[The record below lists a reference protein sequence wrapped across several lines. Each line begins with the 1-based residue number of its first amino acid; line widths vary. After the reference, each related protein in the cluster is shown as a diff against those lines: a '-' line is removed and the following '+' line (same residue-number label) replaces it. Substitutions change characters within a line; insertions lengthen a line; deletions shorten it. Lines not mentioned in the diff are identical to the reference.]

1 MFKWYGLYIRYTH
14 NLYIYRYH
22 PKWVNMSDRRY
33 TFAAPICICFVVLC
47 MLPTQ
52 DHLKSRL
59 LRIMRNNYETGN
71 GIGNLKCPGCVVG
84 GESYR
89 IRPNTNRLRFLYREN
104 LRVWRIDATKPA
116 FHHRRQTPM
125 LFWAPTKNTSGWWFG
140 TFSMF
145 PYIGIFFIPIDFHIF
160 QRGRSSTNQTSVG
173 WFLFEFQKSEV
184 HPWWSWDSDA
194 HKAQPRWKM
203 MMRVSQRR
211 RMAKTLDPCARIL
224 HWIS

>member
-1 MFKWYGLYIRYTH
+1 MGQY
-14 NLYIYRYH
+14 
-22 PKWVNMSDRRY
+22 MSDRRY

-47 MLPTQ
+47 MLPSQ

-89 IRPNTNRLRFLYREN
+89 SYRIRPNTNRLRFFYREN

-125 LFWAPTKNTSGWWFG
+125 LFWAPTKKHIWLMVWN
-140 TFSMF
+140 MF
-145 PYIGIFFIPIDFHIF
+145 YVSIY
-160 QRGRSSTNQTSVG
+160 
-173 WFLFEFQKSEV
+173 WEFN
-184 HPWWSWDSDA
+184 HPN
-194 HKAQPRWKM
+194 
-203 MMRVSQRR
+203 
-211 RMAKTLDPCARIL
+211 
-224 HWIS
+224 